1 VPKREAEVQEPDLRT
16 ILFHGRWLIL
26 ASVGFALLL
35 AIVSI
40 RLTDKTYEATALLSA
55 HPSTSAVELGIEPAA
70 RPAQTYAE
78 QMVDRGFLDQIS
90 RRVRPLNG
98 HRRSSGELRAA
109 LSAEVLGSSELVRLH
124 ADGPTPGDARDL
136 ANDVANAF
144 VIYARQATEQRA
156 AQLHDE
162 LHARATALDRRLRKH
177 RDPNLVAQRDALTVQ
192 DSKLTVAAVQQSLSV
207 NVLSPATPA
216 PDPIRPRPLLN
227 LLAGL
232 VLGLVVGLGL
242 AWLRSA
248 LQPAAVRADEHEP
261 LLARQVP

>member
-1 VPKREAEVQEPDLRT
+1 MHEPDLRM

-40 RLTDKTYEATALLSA
+40 RLTDKTYEATALLAA
-55 HPSTSAVELGIEPAA
+55 HPSTRAVELGIEPAA
-70 RPAQTYAE
+70 RPARTYAE
-78 QMVDRGFLDQIS
+78 QIVDRGFLDQIS
-90 RRVRPLNG
+90 RRVRPLHG
-98 HRRSSGELRAA
+98 HRRSSGELRDA
-109 LSAEVLGSSELVRLH
+109 LSAEVLESSELVRLH
-124 ADGPTPGDARDL
+124 AEGPTRGDARDL

-162 LHARATALDRRLRKH
+162 LRARVNALDRRLRKL
-177 RDPNLVAQRDALTVQ
+177 PNPDLKTQRDALADQ

-207 NVLSPATPA
+207 SVLSPATPA
-216 PDPIRPRPLLN
+216 PDPVRPRPLLN

-242 AWLRSA
+242 AWLRTA
-248 LQPAAVRADEHEP
+248 LQPATARADEHEP
-261 LLARQVP
+261 LVVRPVP